1 MLLLLLHKHLQPTL
15 QFLPPLLHCWLLQ
28 AQTQTGLLLPKLK
41 LRKPP
46 PLPLLLQAAA
56 AQAASDLD
64 VASKVTVV
72 GVVNGGRTICAA
84 ATTCT
89 KAEILALNL
98 KAAQTAVAAVN
109 ASNYA
114 IYLTTVLRDQVL
126 VANPTASVSAANSLL
141 TTAQTAAA
149 AAQTAANTT
158 IANYQA
164 TATAFGTTG
173 TTITA
178 STGTTGTTG
187 TVGVTGTTGTTGTN

>member
-1 MLLLLLHKHLQPTL
+1 
-15 QFLPPLLHCWLLQ
+15 
-28 AQTQTGLLLPKLK
+28 
-41 LRKPP
+41 
-46 PLPLLLQAAA
+46 
-56 AQAASDLD
+56 

-98 KAAQTAVAAVN
+98 KAAQTAVASVN

-141 TTAQTAAA
+141 TTAQTAVT

-164 TATAFGTTG
+164 TATAFGSTG

-187 TVGVTGTTGTTGTN
+187 TVGVTGTTGTTGTR